1 MHSGKAEVRVE
12 VTLAVRGI
20 PQMFLQQAMLVLCL
34 HMPETRQL
42 RDSCWTV
49 WDSCAQAPKPPPSTS
64 SALTKDVFTGLTC
77 WEMIAF

>member
-1 MHSGKAEVRVE
+1 MHSGNAEVRVE

-20 PQMFLQQAMLVLCL
+20 PQMLLQQAMLMLCL

-42 RDSCWTV
+42 WDSCWTV
-49 WDSCAQAPKPPPSTS
+49 WDNCAHAPEPPPSTS
-64 SALTKDVFTGLTC
+64 LVKAEDVFTGPIC